1 MTEQEKVKQIVEK
14 YDKDLSKLS
23 EEGTSQEYKTVL
35 KFIADEANR
44 KQREL
49 AGLEEKS

>member
-1 MTEQEKVKQIVEK
+1 MTEQEKVTKIVRK
-14 YDKDLSKLS
+14 YDNDLSKLA
-23 EEGTSQEYKTVL
+23 EEGQGQEYKTVL

-49 AGLEEKS
+49 AGLEKE